1 MKTYEKPRLTAIS
14 LSGNGALCQ
23 ACAIDVVG
31 DNADQNVL
39 ELLTMTYDANID
51 NLFESADSCTTECGV
66 EGYCKFGPTAD
77 MTVFNS

>member
-31 DNADQNVL
+31 DNADQNAL
-39 ELLTMTYDANID
+39 DLLLMFDSEIS
-51 NLFESADSCTTECGV
+51 NLFESKDSCTTECGV

>member
-39 ELLTMTYDANID
+39 DLLLMFDSEIS
-51 NLFESADSCTTECGV
+51 NLFESTDSCATECGV

>member
-39 ELLTMTYDANID
+39 DLLLMFDPEIS
-51 NLFESADSCTTECGV
+51 NLFESTDSCVTECGV

>member
-39 ELLTMTYDANID
+39 ELLTMTYDADID
-51 NLFESADSCTTECGV
+51 KLFDDGSCSIGV
-66 EGYCKFGPTAD
+66 DLNGYCNFGPTAD